1 MFGLVENMRYF
12 FPKDLIGSWFE
23 KLLTG
28 VSTHNLVSVSISHL
42 FFVLIIAQKHQ
53 LPFFVAF
60 KNSVC
65 RTSVYENA
73 VT

>member
-28 VSTHNLVSVSISHL
+28 VSMHNLVSFTISYR
-42 FFVLIIAQKHQ
+42 
-53 LPFFVAF
+53 FFVAL
-60 KNSVC
+60 KNTVC
-65 RTSVYENA
+65 RTSVYEA
-73 VT
+73 VP